1 VCVTAHHIQALF
13 RHIGTK
19 QELRKMSTETV
30 SPAENEQISARETSK
45 PSRQAKTAIQEI
57 LDSLKSAQDDIGQIS
72 ELSSEEKTLVAEF
85 FTSLSQVMAP
95 VAPSI
100 RISTEKLSKFFSDVV
115 QANVDQNGY
124 LVILD
129 AERKVELKD
138 LREEKH
144 RDLMIS
150 VLEDLLPR
158 FKQLFSDQRQ
168 KIEER
173 MKFITAAAKEVQKMS
188 KALSDKDE

>member
-1 VCVTAHHIQALF
+1 
-13 RHIGTK
+13 
-19 QELRKMSTETV
+19 MSTETV
-30 SPAENEQISARETSK
+30 PSAENEQISARETSK
-45 PSRQAKTAIQEI
+45 PSRQAKMAIQEI

-72 ELSSEEKTLVAEF
+72 ELSSEEQTLVAEF
-85 FTSLSQVMAP
+85 FISLSQVMEP
-95 VAPSI
+95 VAQSI
-100 RISTEKLSKFFSDVV
+100 RISTEKLSKYFSDLV
-115 QANVDQNGY
+115 QANVDKNGY

-129 AERKVELKD
+129 AERKVQLKD

-168 KIEER
+168 KIEDR
-173 MKFITAAAKEVQKMS
+173 MKFITVAAKEVQKMS
-188 KALSDKDE
+188 KALSEKDE